1 MKIFLSLLFFLSINS
16 CFTETKSSKEIQK
29 NISLNNQAS
38 KEFKKAYFASGCFWC
53 VESIYES
60 VLGVEEVYSGY
71 AGGETENPSYEKI
84 LTGKTGHA
92 EAVEVIYNPKII
104 SFENLVQI
112 FFGTHDPTT
121 LNRQGP
127 DKGSQ
132 YRSIAFYQNEN
143 EKKIIESYIDYLIRN
158 KSFKN
163 KIVTEVKAIKK
174 FFRAEEYHQNFE
186 NKNPYNPYIINVSI
200 PRLKKFQK
208 KYSEFLKKD
217 NKH

>member
-1 MKIFLSLLFFLSINS
+1 MKIILSLLSFLSINS

-29 NISLNNQAS
+29 NISLNNQTS

>member
-1 MKIFLSLLFFLSINS
+1 MKIFLSLLSFLSINS
-16 CFTETKSSKEIQK
+16 CFTETKSPKEIKK
-29 NISLNNQAS
+29 NISLNNQTS

>member
-1 MKIFLSLLFFLSINS
+1 LSFLSINS

-29 NISLNNQAS
+29 NISLNNQTS

>member
-1 MKIFLSLLFFLSINS
+1 MKIFLSLLSFLSINS
-16 CFTETKSSKEIQK
+16 CFTETKSPKEIQK
-29 NISLNNQAS
+29 NISLNNQTS

>member
-1 MKIFLSLLFFLSINS
+1 MKIILSLLSFLSINS
-16 CFTETKSSKEIQK
+16 CFTETKNSKEIQK
-29 NISLNNQAS
+29 NISLNNQTS

-84 LTGKTGHA
+84 LSGKTGNA

-163 KIVTEVKAIKK
+163 KIVTEVKALKK
-174 FFRAEEYHQNFE
+174 FFRAEEYHQDFE